1 MFAAITFMGF
11 VPALIASI
19 AKILICRGDTPIMW
33 ASTCNDLPAVKLLL
47 KVLMASV
54 QICYLR
60 WWYHFCM
67 RTTVILTYAGHA
79 KLTNTHIKHSPVT
92 DTSTNMKL
100 FFWGVLNRV
109 CRLSCGLMHF
119 LSLHQGKGRRQ
130 HPEPGDLKLK
140 P

>member
-1 MFAAITFMGF
+1 MDF

-79 KLTNTHIKHSPVT
+79 KLTNIKRDTRRTSLPASGDFPRIPYALKCYGTAASEGKQFRQKKQECPKAQHVQHIP
-92 DTSTNMKL
+92 
-100 FFWGVLNRV
+100 
-109 CRLSCGLMHF
+109 
-119 LSLHQGKGRRQ
+119 
-130 HPEPGDLKLK
+130 
-140 P
+140 